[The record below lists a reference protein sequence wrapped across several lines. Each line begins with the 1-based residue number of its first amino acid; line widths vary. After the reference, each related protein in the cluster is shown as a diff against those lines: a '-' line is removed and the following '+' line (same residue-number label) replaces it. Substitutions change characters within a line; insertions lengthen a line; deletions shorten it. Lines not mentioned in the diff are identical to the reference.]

1 MQKKEINKEFDQISL
16 NFGEN
21 SVFGK
26 RKTVLDNFKQM
37 DADEVQENLKTNE
50 DVTIFIINGAYI
62 KINKGNYLPT
72 NFDELDKTGNLI
84 LCSKSSKK

>member
-1 MQKKEINKEFDQISL
+1 
-16 NFGEN
+16 
-21 SVFGK
+21 
-26 RKTVLDNFKQM
+26 M

-72 NFDELDKTGNLI
+72 NFDELDKTCNLI
-84 LCSKSSKK
+84 LCRDLQKNNFIIQLWQILYLTNRKISRKITKR

>member
-1 MQKKEINKEFDQISL
+1 
-16 NFGEN
+16 
-21 SVFGK
+21 
-26 RKTVLDNFKQM
+26 M

-72 NFDELDKTGNLI
+72 NFDELDKTCNLI
-84 LCSKSSKK
+84 LCSNLQKK

>member
-1 MQKKEINKEFDQISL
+1 MEKEE
-16 NFGEN
+16 
-21 SVFGK
+21 
-26 RKTVLDNFKQM
+26 TVLDNFKQM

-72 NFDELDKTGNLI
+72 NFDELDKTCNLI
-84 LCSKSSKK
+84 LCSKSSNQNNFIIQLW